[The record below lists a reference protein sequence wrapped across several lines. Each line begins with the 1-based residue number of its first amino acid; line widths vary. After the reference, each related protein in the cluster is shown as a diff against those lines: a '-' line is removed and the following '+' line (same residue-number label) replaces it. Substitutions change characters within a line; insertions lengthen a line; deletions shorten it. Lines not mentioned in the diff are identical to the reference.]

1 MLFYTKQSHTLS
13 GKRVNN
19 MPLNYDITRIAMY
32 KDNYDEAYQEY
43 KQLGS
48 TYTDVKPFLKGL
60 IFSGGM
66 VALSNITYKNVSEW
80 YARLKLCEEM
90 YHTYLTTEY
99 VEAEDTWKDKP
110 LDAKELI
117 KYIGLSTNH
126 STRTRSEW
134 TKNIKRNQNVDRT
147 TTQMIARL
155 KKLEE
160 QFEREVSK

>member
-1 MLFYTKQSHTLS
+1 MT
-13 GKRVNN
+13 
-19 MPLNYDITRIAMY
+19 LNYDITKIAMY

-43 KQLGS
+43 TQFGS
-48 TYTDVKPFLKGL
+48 VYTDVKPFLKGL

-66 VALSNITYKNVSEW
+66 VALSSITFKNVGEW

-90 YHTYLTTEY
+90 YKTYLTSKY
-99 VEAEDTWKDKP
+99 DEDKKEWVDVP
-110 LDAKELI
+110 LEAKELA

-126 STRTRSEW
+126 STVTRSQW
-134 TKNIKRNQNVDRT
+134 TKNVKRNQSVDLT

-160 QFEREVSK
+160 KFEREVFQ

>member
-1 MLFYTKQSHTLS
+1 MT
-13 GKRVNN
+13 
-19 MPLNYDITRIAMY
+19 LNYDITRIAMY

-66 VALSNITYKNVSEW
+66 VALSSITFKNVGEW

-90 YHTYLTTEY
+90 YSAYLTSKY
-99 VEAEDTWKDKP
+99 DEDKKEWVNVP
-110 LDAKELI
+110 LEAKELA
-117 KYIGLSTNH
+117 KHIGLSTNH
-126 STRTRSEW
+126 STVTRSQW
-134 TKNIKRNQNVDRT
+134 TKNVKRNQTVDLT

-160 QFEREVSK
+160 KFEREVFQ

>member
-1 MLFYTKQSHTLS
+1 MT
-13 GKRVNN
+13 
-19 MPLNYDITRIAMY
+19 LNYDITKIAMY

-43 KQLGS
+43 KQFGE

-66 VALSNITYKNVSEW
+66 VALGSITFKNVGEW

-90 YHTYLTTEY
+90 YSAYLTSKFD
-99 VEAEDTWKDKP
+99 EDQDKWVNVP
-110 LDAKELI
+110 LEAKEI
-117 KYIGLSTNH
+117 VKYIGLKTNH
-126 STRTRSEW
+126 STVTRSQW
-134 TKNIKRNQNVDRT
+134 TKNVKRNQTVDIT

-160 QFEREVSK
+160 KFETEVFQ

>member
-1 MLFYTKQSHTLS
+1 MT
-13 GKRVNN
+13 
-19 MPLNYDITRIAMY
+19 LNYDITKIAMY

-43 KQLGS
+43 TQFGS
-48 TYTDVKPFLKGL
+48 VYTDVKPFLKGL

-66 VALSNITYKNVSEW
+66 VALSSITFKNVGEW

-90 YHTYLTTEY
+90 YKTYLTSKY
-99 VEAEDTWKDKP
+99 DEDRKEWVDVP
-110 LDAKELI
+110 LEAKELA

-126 STRTRSEW
+126 STVTRSQW
-134 TKNIKRNQNVDRT
+134 TKNVKRNQSVDLT

-160 QFEREVSK
+160 KFEREVFQ

>member
-1 MLFYTKQSHTLS
+1 MT
-13 GKRVNN
+13 
-19 MPLNYDITRIAMY
+19 LNYDITKIAMY

-43 KQLGS
+43 TQFGS

-66 VALSNITYKNVSEW
+66 VALSSITFKNVGEW

-90 YHTYLTTEY
+90 YKTYLTSKY
-99 VEAEDTWKDKP
+99 DEDRKEWVDVP
-110 LDAKELI
+110 LEAKELA

-126 STRTRSEW
+126 STVTRSQW
-134 TKNIKRNQNVDRT
+134 TKNVKRNQSVDLT

-160 QFEREVSK
+160 KFEREVFQ

>member
-1 MLFYTKQSHTLS
+1 MT
-13 GKRVNN
+13 
-19 MPLNYDITRIAMY
+19 LNYDITKIAMY

-43 KQLGS
+43 TQLGS

-66 VALSNITYKNVSEW
+66 VALSSITFKNVGEW

-90 YHTYLTTEY
+90 YRTYLTSKY
-99 VEAEDTWKDKP
+99 DEDKKEWVDVP
-110 LDAKELI
+110 LEAKELA

-126 STRTRSEW
+126 STVTRSQW
-134 TKNIKRNQNVDRT
+134 TKNVKRNQSVDLT

-160 QFEREVSK
+160 KFEREVFQ